1 MNKDLLKFYE
11 CVIDIAKYGNDE
23 ADYNYSMCYKY
34 MLDNYP
40 NCEELLDRFAELA
53 ASLYENSDG
62 PAGQAIAE
70 EMNEIEKTL
79 DSNRVPF

>member
-1 MNKDLLKFYE
+1 MHPTLKSFYE

-40 NCEELLDRFAELA
+40 HCEELLDRFAELA
-53 ASLYENSDG
+53 SLLYGGDESV
-62 PAGQAIAE
+62 IT

>member
-11 CVIDIAKYGNDE
+11 CTIDIAKYGNDE
-23 ADYNYSMCYKY
+23 ADYNYSMCYRF

-40 NCEELLDRFAELA
+40 HCEELLDRFAELA
-53 ASLYENSDG
+53 SLLYGGDESVVT
-62 PAGQAIAE
+62 